1 MSAFFILF
9 TCIVPALADEA
20 PQIYGD
26 KIECKSGETVDYS
39 VNISNNPGIAGCV
52 VGVVCESDWFY
63 FDDEATKGDFTDEG
77 SITCSND
84 VRFMNVAWYNTDDV
98 SGDGIL
104 FTMKVHVSPST
115 PDGEYPITIMYSKEN
130 TIDSKCNE
138 VEFETVD
145 GSITVKHVEVKSVAD
160 DAAPAANVTPDVDTE
175 DTETSIKPRL
185 IAVGVAVAAIV
196 IVFCVFNGKNKK
208 TR

>member
-138 VEFETVD
+138 VEFETAD
-145 GSITVKHVEVKSVAD
+145 GSITVKHVAVENSS
-160 DAAPAANVTPDVDTE
+160 NVVETDIYKA
-175 DTETSIKPRL
+175 DTETDNSGLKPRI
-185 IAVGVAVAAIV
+185 IASGIAIAAVAVACCV
-196 IVFCVFNGKNKK
+196 IIRKNKK
-208 TR
+208 TK